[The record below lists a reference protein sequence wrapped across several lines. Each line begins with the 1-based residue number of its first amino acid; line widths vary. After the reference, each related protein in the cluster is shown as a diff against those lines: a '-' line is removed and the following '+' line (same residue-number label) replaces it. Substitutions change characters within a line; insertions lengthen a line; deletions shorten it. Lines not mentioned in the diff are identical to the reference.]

1 MNWVYYGARYITW
14 AALALFTR
22 FKLVGRENIP
32 RYGPLLVVA
41 NHLSL
46 ADPPLI
52 GVSVNRKMMFM
63 AKEELFRSALPAY
76 VMRGYGAFP
85 VRRSGMNRE
94 AMRRARDLFE
104 QGIALAI
111 FPEGR
116 RSLARQL
123 ESAFSGAAMIAVRNC
138 VPVLP
143 VGIYG
148 TEKIKGLTWWLRRPR
163 VTVNIGHPFMLPAV
177 NGKVTRAELAQFT
190 HSIMEHIAELL
201 PEEYRGNYGRGE
213 AKEIENT
220 ASG

>member
-1 MNWVYYGARYITW
+1 MNWVYYGARYITRV
-14 AALALFTR
+14 ALALFTR

-32 RYGPLLVVA
+32 RDGPLLVVA

-52 GVSVNRKMMFM
+52 GVSVNRKMMFI

-76 VMRGYGAFP
+76 VVRGYGAFP

-104 QGIALAI
+104 QGVALVI
-111 FPEGR
+111 FPEGK
-116 RSLARQL
+116 RSMARQL
-123 ESAFSGAAMIAVRNC
+123 DSAFSGAAMIAVRNC

-148 TEKIKGLTWWLRRPR
+148 SENIKGLTWWLRRPR
-163 VTVNIGHPFMLPAV
+163 ITVNIGRPFKLPSA
-177 NGKVTRAELAQFT
+177 NGKVTRAELTQYT
-190 HSIMEHIAELL
+190 HAIMEHIAELL
-201 PEEYRGNYGRGE
+201 PEEYRGNYGHGGVR
-213 AKEIENT
+213 AVENS
-220 ASG
+220 AS